1 MSAPHSPNM
10 ISAGLFALLGSQRAA
25 KGLTQADMARRLGVS
40 LRTFKRWEYSDGSPT
55 LEVGIRWMRA
65 LDIMPTFAVAA
76 EGVSS
81 DTSGA
86 QSAGDA
92 SASSATVPHRAL
104 FASSFSEDVAGS
116 CSVHGNSPCADFP
129 NSEAAR

>member
-1 MSAPHSPNM
+1 MTAPLSATM
-10 ISAGLFALLGSQRAA
+10 ISAGLFALVRSQRAA
-25 KGLTQADMARRLGVS
+25 KGLTQADMAHRLGVS

-65 LDIMPTFAVAA
+65 LDIVPTFAVSA

-86 QSAGDA
+86 QPDDA
-92 SASSATVPHRAL
+92 SASSAIVPHRGL
-104 FASSFSEDVAGS
+104 FTSSFSEDVAGGR
-116 CSVHGNSPCADFP
+116 SVHGNSPCADFP
-129 NSEAAR
+129 NSEAGQ

>member
-1 MSAPHSPNM
+1 M

-65 LDIMPTFAVAA
+65 LDIMPTFAVTA

-81 DTSGA
+81 DTSDA
-86 QSAGDA
+86 RPAGDA
-92 SASSATVPHRAL
+92 PASSTAIPHRVLFVDAL
-104 FASSFSEDVAGS
+104 SEDVAGGRS
-116 CSVHGNSPCADFP
+116 DHVNSTG
-129 NSEAAR
+129 SGSRERAA